1 MVLILAN
8 KIAEIWEI
16 IFWKLVFTKTDD
28 AAFNLAQKYE
38 AKGKIVMEKHYN
50 LRIS

>member
-8 KIAEIWEI
+8 EIAEIWEI
-16 IFWKLVFTKTDD
+16 IFGKLVFTKTDD
-28 AAFNLAQKYE
+28 AAFNLAQNYK
-38 AKGKIVMEKHYN
+38 AKRKIVMEKHYN